1 MFYSFYLCIYMY
13 LKLSSHMEVECPRT
27 WGTGTADPKPKQPE
41 HLRARPTC
49 NPAMSPAPTPAP
61 VTLNWKNSG
70 KTY

>member
-1 MFYSFYLCIYMY
+1 
-13 LKLSSHMEVECPRT
+13 MEVECPRT

-41 HLRARPTC
+41 HPRAHPTC
-49 NPAMSPAPTPAP
+49 NPATSPAHQKNPPPAPTPAL